1 MTVTYKYYNNT
12 TVKPGSD
19 TMPTKSIIKNALG
32 YPDTPETKKGVL
44 HDTEKVQ
51 ESTNASKLLAD
62 TLNAFGS
69 KYADITVTY
78 NLRPGVNGVLISEGV
93 TVKEV
98 GPYITEGRVDFAL
111 SKALNSLDIAVKKIN
126 SEGEYGD
133 IGIKH
138 VDFIIGNKKN
148 SVYAVAT
155 LHPLGK
161 DFIYPDKI
169 EKRASD
175 ILKSLGDV
183 ESVSYSMTSTG
194 MKIGFEVNTTAV
206 SLRTEPE
213 SAKRPS
219 LGSILKDALGKE

>member
-1 MTVTYKYYNNT
+1 MTVTYKYYNDT

-32 YPDTPETKKGVL
+32 DPETSENKKVVAHGR
-44 HDTEKVQ
+44 KNVQ

-78 NLRPGVNGVLISEGV
+78 NLRPGVNGVVISDGV

-98 GPYITEGRVDFAL
+98 KPYITEGRVDFAL
-111 SKALNSLDIAVKKIN
+111 SKALDSLDIAVKKIN
-126 SEGEYGD
+126 SEGEYGE
-133 IGIKH
+133 IEIKH
-138 VDFIIGNKKN
+138 VDFIVGNKKT

-155 LHPLGK
+155 LHPRGK
-161 DFIYPDKI
+161 DFVYSDKI
-169 EKRASD
+169 EKRASE
-175 ILKSLGDV
+175 ILKSLGDI
-183 ESVSYSMTSTG
+183 ESIFNSVTSTD
-194 MKIGFEVNTTAV
+194 MRLDFEVNTTAV
-206 SLRTEPE
+206 SLRTESE